1 MPVDE
6 SLDEEPVPPKQISPM
21 PEKTE
26 PTGSQIT
33 DRNPSMFD
41 ENAEGLEESKLFE
54 DTTGGTSGVE
64 LEGMLHSE

>member
-1 MPVDE
+1 
-6 SLDEEPVPPKQISPM
+6 M